1 MFLCIKIDNDLKYLI
16 QSLGLCSKDLWFFLL
31 TQKTLSDQLNDIKL
45 TFEVKLASA

>member
-1 MFLCIKIDNDLKYLI
+1 MVFLCIKIDNDLKYLI

-31 TQKTLSDQLNDIKL
+31 TKKTFDQLNDIKL